1 MKYYGKLY
9 GEQRGQ
15 RTRYWDTGKTGKD
28 WEDIERER
36 DEAREETMRVR
47 DFMDVGFSKA
57 KDELDDAA
65 QTLADIMRD
74 EVNAQD
80 AAEKWLRAY
89 APHHLFPENVKGH
102 ASPENAPKID
112 HTASLASHVPACYP
126 SSFLEGAES
135 GNQSGG
141 FIPTNEDGTIRFG
154 TEGDGDVGSSCA
166 CDSDARNIVDVDP
179 SLHRATYDVPVSI
192 SDVNELWEWHEIGMI
207 MGMMEDRGCR
217 ELMLHWSD
225 LFGGDQSRFVEFM
238 EYLQRGSSFMGRL
251 SIRITPRGPW
261 IDISLDNADVRRDDG
276 KGHPL

>member
-1 MKYYGKLY
+1 M
-9 GEQRGQ
+9 
-15 RTRYWDTGKTGKD
+15 
-28 WEDIERER
+28 
-36 DEAREETMRVR
+36 
-47 DFMDVGFSKA
+47 
-57 KDELDDAA
+57 
-65 QTLADIMRD
+65 
-74 EVNAQD
+74 
-80 AAEKWLRAY
+80 
-89 APHHLFPENVKGH
+89 
-102 ASPENAPKID
+102 
-112 HTASLASHVPACYP
+112 PACYP

-261 IDISLDNADVRRDDG
+261 IDISLDNA
-276 KGHPL
+276 